1 MMANS
6 KEARKADQK
15 AIRLFWW
22 SEPYLMGKPKEDYG
36 DLLGKYLVEKISGNQ
51 VRWTDPRKFQISGLW
66 QPVYVTAGSILA
78 HVNKKCVVWGSG
90 IIQKNQVVK
99 PAGFLAVRG
108 PQTRKRLLEQG
119 HKVPEIYGD
128 PGLLL
133 PLHYNP
139 PTTKKY
145 KLGIVAHYNDY
156 KSIKTLYENE
166 TGVLLIDL
174 MTNDIEATTDL
185 FLQCERIVSSS
196 LHGLIVS
203 HAYGIPA
210 VWVQFSD
217 TLFGDGIKFRDYFES
232 VQLPFYMPEVTPE
245 KQSKEAFLELFE
257 QHPLPQKKVIAELQE
272 GLMEVCPF
280 RE

>member
-1 MMANS
+1 MPH
-6 KEARKADQK
+6 RKNIK
-15 AIRLFWW
+15 LFWW
-22 SEPYLMGKPKEDYG
+22 SEPFLMGKPLENYG
-36 DLLGKYLVEKISGNQ
+36 DLLGKYLAEKISGKP
-51 VRWTDPRKFQISGLW
+51 VRWVHPNKFRLSGLW
-66 QPVYVTAGSILA
+66 QPIYVTAGSILA
-78 HVNKKCVVWGSG
+78 HVNTKCVIWGSG
-90 IIQKNQVVK
+90 IIQQKQVVK
-99 PAGFLAVRG
+99 PARFLAVRG

-133 PLHYNP
+133 PKHYNP

-166 TGVLLIDL
+166 PNVLLIDL

-217 TLFGDGIKFRDYFES
+217 SLFGDGIKFRDYFES
-232 VQLPFYMPEVTPE
+232 VQLPFYMPELTVE

-257 QHPLPQKKVIAELQE
+257 HRPFLPDAGVISDLQQ

-280 RE
+280 